1 MLPSTSFGSTSTS
14 TRTRESGSSF
24 TVVSMEETTLDT
36 GRRARTQVSGSDRL
50 GAWLYTGAPGRLAS
64 FSIDLALS
72 VGALA
77 LWSTRRLWR
86 RLRGGQSPA
95 A

>member
-1 MLPSTSFGSTSTS
+1 
-14 TRTRESGSSF
+14 
-24 TVVSMEETTLDT
+24 MEETTLDT
-36 GRRARTQVSGSDRL
+36 GRRQRLEVNSRDRL

-72 VGALA
+72 MGALG
-77 LWSTRRLWR
+77 LWSTRRIWR
-86 RLRGGQSPA
+86 RIRGDHSPA

>member
-1 MLPSTSFGSTSTS
+1 
-14 TRTRESGSSF
+14 
-24 TVVSMEETTLDT
+24 MEETTLETDR
-36 GRRARTQVSGSDRL
+36 GERPHVSTPDRV

-72 VGALA
+72 LAALG
-77 LWSTRRLWR
+77 LWSTRRIWR
-86 RLRGGQSPA
+86 RVRGGHSPA

>member
-1 MLPSTSFGSTSTS
+1 
-14 TRTRESGSSF
+14 
-24 TVVSMEETTLDT
+24 MEETTLDT
-36 GRRARTQVSGSDRL
+36 EGRARVELSSRDRL

-72 VGALA
+72 LA
-77 LWSTRRLWR
+77 TLGVWSTRRVWR
-86 RLRGGQSPA
+86 KLRDHSPA

>member
-1 MLPSTSFGSTSTS
+1 
-14 TRTRESGSSF
+14 
-24 TVVSMEETTLDT
+24 VTTLDT
-36 GRRARTQVSGSDRL
+36 TRRERF

-72 VGALA
+72 LAALGLYGA
-77 LWSTRRLWR
+77 RRAWQR
-86 RLRGGQSPA
+86 IRNDHSSA

>member
-1 MLPSTSFGSTSTS
+1 
-14 TRTRESGSSF
+14 
-24 TVVSMEETTLDT
+24 MEESTLKT
-36 GRRARTQVSGSDRL
+36 GRPGRIQVSNRDRL

-64 FSIDLALS
+64 FSVDLALS
-72 VGALA
+72 LAALG

-86 RLRGGQSPA
+86 RLRRGQSSA

>member
-1 MLPSTSFGSTSTS
+1 
-14 TRTRESGSSF
+14 
-24 TVVSMEETTLDT
+24 MEETTLET
-36 GRRARTQVSGSDRL
+36 GHGGRVQVTRADRL

-72 VGALA
+72 LAALG
-77 LWSTRRLWR
+77 LWSTRRIWR
-86 RLRGGQSPA
+86 RLRRGHSSA

>member
-1 MLPSTSFGSTSTS
+1 
-14 TRTRESGSSF
+14 
-24 TVVSMEETTLDT
+24 MEETTLDT
-36 GRRARTQVSGSDRL
+36 AARERLELSGRERL

-72 VGALA
+72 LAALGI
-77 LWSTRRLWR
+77 WSTRRLWR
-86 RLRGGQSPA
+86 RVRGHSA

>member
-1 MLPSTSFGSTSTS
+1 MK
-14 TRTRESGSSF
+14 
-24 TVVSMEETTLDT
+24 ETTLDT
-36 GRRARTQVSGSDRL
+36 GRRERLELDGRERL

-72 VGALA
+72 LGALGV
-77 LWSTRRLWR
+77 WSTRRIWR
-86 RLRGGQSPA
+86 RVRGDHSA

>member
-1 MLPSTSFGSTSTS
+1 
-14 TRTRESGSSF
+14 
-24 TVVSMEETTLDT
+24 MEETTLEAD
-36 GRRARTQVSGSDRL
+36 RRRRFTVSGRDRF

-72 VGALA
+72 LAALGV
-77 LWSTRRLWR
+77 WSTRRLR
-86 RLRGGQSPA
+86 RRFRGGQSPA